1 MIRLGVVD
9 FDTSHAVEF
18 TLRLNHKA
26 KDREQWVDGA
36 EVVLG
41 CPGESRIMP
50 ERIPGYKR
58 EMGRLG
64 VKLVDRPGEMIG
76 KVDGVLVES
85 QEGGAHWGR
94 ARPFLEAGLPCFIDK
109 PFTCGVAD
117 AKKILALAARKKVPV
132 FSASALRYAPE
143 LVRFTA
149 SAGRKKL
156 LGALAY
162 GPAPLYEKDR
172 RLNPGLYH
180 YGIHVVEVLYTL
192 MGPGCQRV
200 VCTHEKDVDV
210 VTGQWKG
217 GRVATVRGEPA
228 LDFINTVMP
237 VLNRTPARMATA
249 AMTALNNNAVLT
261 TSSWCGVPHRVYVA
275 GAELTHFFVFGP
287 LPGTNMTAALCT
299 HAGTCCIG
307 VNVDAAVFADTD
319 VLWECLRAGLEEILE
334 LGR

>member
-1 MIRLGVVD
+1 MIRLGIVD

-18 TLRLNHKA
+18 TRRLNHKGVA
-26 KDREQWVDGA
+26 KDQWVDGA

-58 EMGRLG
+58 DMEKLG
-64 VKLVDRPGEMIG
+64 VKLVAKPGEMIG
-76 KVDGVLVES
+76 KVDGVLIES

-94 ARPFLEAGLPCFIDK
+94 ARPFLEARLPCFIDK

-117 AKKILALAARKKVPV
+117 AKKVLALAARKKVPV
-132 FSASALRYAPE
+132 FSSSSLRYAPE
-143 LVRFTA
+143 LVKFTA
-149 SAGRKKL
+149 SDGGKKL
-156 LGALAY
+156 IGTLAY

-200 VCTHEKDVDV
+200 ACTHEKDVDV

-217 GRVATVRGEPA
+217 GRVATLRGARSGKAGYGFVGFTEEGVRPVSLGTQYIYRELLKKVVEFFQTKKPPVDPAVTLEIIAFIEAANKSAANHGAGEKV
-228 LDFINTVMP
+228 TV
-237 VLNRTPARMATA
+237 
-249 AMTALNNNAVLT
+249 
-261 TSSWCGVPHRVYVA
+261 
-275 GAELTHFFVFGP
+275 
-287 LPGTNMTAALCT
+287 
-299 HAGTCCIG
+299 
-307 VNVDAAVFADTD
+307 
-319 VLWECLRAGLEEILE
+319 
-334 LGR
+334 

>member
-1 MIRLGVVD
+1 MIRLGLVD

-41 CPGESRIMP
+41 CPGESKIMP
-50 ERIPGYKR
+50 ERIPGYKK
-58 EMGRLG
+58 EIERLG
-64 VKLVDRPGEMIG
+64 VKLVEKPEEMIG
-76 KVDGVLVES
+76 KVEGVLIES

-117 AKKILALAARKKVPV
+117 ARKILALSARKKARV
-132 FSASALRYAPE
+132 FSSSSLRYAPE
-143 LVRFTA
+143 LVKFTA
-149 SAGRKKL
+149 SAPAKKL

-162 GPAPLYEKDR
+162 GSAPLYEKDR

-210 VTGQWKG
+210 VSGQWKG
-217 GRVATVRGEPA
+217 GRVATLRGIRPTAPYGFVAFTGEGVKPVTLGTKYIYRELLKKVVEFFRTKEPPVDPA
-228 LDFINTVMP
+228 VTLEVIAFIEAA
-237 VLNRTPARMATA
+237 NRSA
-249 AMTALNNNAVLT
+249 ANH
-261 TSSWCGVPHRVYVA
+261 GA
-275 GAELTHFFVFGP
+275 GEKV
-287 LPGTNMTAALCT
+287 
-299 HAGTCCIG
+299 
-307 VNVDAAVFADTD
+307 
-319 VLWECLRAGLEEILE
+319 
-334 LGR
+334 